1 MNKISTNNMQIGLL
15 ARVLRP
21 LLLALSV
28 LSIMP
33 VQAALDIKGDVY
45 GGGKSGNVG
54 VEGNPTS
61 TTVGIY
67 GAEIQIRTVFGGGQ
81 DGKVYG
87 TTNVN
92 IEGGTIGAEKFNGS
106 LYGGVYGGGEGAE
119 AIVSGTANVNMTAG
133 DVVNNIYGGGKMAA
147 LQGNTN
153 VEISGGTVSG
163 SVFGGACMADIQ
175 GRTYVWINGVNELNI
190 GAVYGG
196 NDISG
201 NISSNASVVTNPYS
215 IPVQSISN
223 GENWKNWNAFVRV
236 TESAKGNVNIGSL
249 FGGGNG
255 DYGYNGTE
263 GNYSITL
270 KDFAQNGDSI
280 TRTLIVSNRPTLGKV
295 LVDVIGGKFNA
306 IYGGGNNATVTG
318 STDIYLNGENV
329 VATNVFGGNNL
340 ATMAIRPTWHL
351 YDATITNLYS
361 GGNRGD
367 MTSQLGLLLAIES
380 ANLTIENVYGGC
392 RMANVT
398 PATQPGVETYTTTG
412 GKTISFDGGY
422 AARVYIGGGKIKN
435 VYGGNDI
442 SGTVKYGA
450 NVEIYS
456 SISGSIY
463 GAGNGAYLYTDKT
476 ELVKSNPEFADF
488 YYNPGFS
495 SVDALYA
502 YRPKVEK
509 TLLHIAGPVNANG
522 EPEGT
527 PLYVA
532 GNVFCGGNSAPLKS
546 DDKAATTQFR
556 IGKNVVINGVFLGS
570 NGEQMVR
577 SDVLAWYANNDNSS
591 IDLTKSDQMKR
602 YMDGVSV
609 NLKPS
614 FSVDWKEEL
623 TPDQTRTYIGSLY
636 LGGNVGSLTTTEQI
650 DVTIPSSITIY
661 EKIVGGSNNAIVA
674 ANAGINAEYVG
685 GVTERSSGDYKL
697 KMTVASRMEP
707 KKLIAERDGEG
718 YVTDASLEWNKAKPI
733 GLSEDVLAGANVYGG
748 CYQSG
753 VVNGNVVID
762 ITDNLISPN
771 IITNELYTYNDG
783 ANKIGEYVFTNTI
796 SVFGG
801 GYGENSTINGNT
813 TINLTD
819 NARVFKVFGG
829 GELGGVTGNTSI
841 NLANNLVQPEEEHH
855 YNAFKVY
862 GGGLQGNVDGTASV
876 SVQGGKF
883 YDIFGGSCFA
893 DIDGTAKVVIGS
905 AQSAG
910 SNNPINIVN
919 NVYGANDF
927 GGTVKRAVSFG
938 QYGYGNKYVKA
949 QTMVQYYSGIVQGNI
964 FGGANGAYNYDEEF
978 QSINMTG
985 KYPVLN
991 TAVTETAANF
1001 ITANTFVHIASPST
1015 RVDGIKGAVYGG
1027 GQGFSGST
1035 GIVDV
1040 KDTYVHLAAT
1050 GSYQD
1055 RVTNGAGPLV
1065 SKVFGGA
1072 YYSYVENT
1080 TVDAASGYYD
1090 EIYGGTFGATHT
1102 TLPKEISYDCGTT
1115 NVNVYGMNNLGLNVY
1130 GAGAKSGAQITNVNL
1145 SAGNIGYAYGGS
1157 FAEGYCETTNVTVPE
1172 TSTIRV
1178 KAIYGGSVGSEEGLP
1193 CDVGQSNVKFASS
1206 GAFITGEG
1214 LFGGN
1219 KSYRA
1224 TKKTNVLITAPVHQ
1238 SADVYADV
1246 YASGH
1251 GENTVTGYALVTLDN
1266 RALVRNVYG
1275 GALDGTV
1282 RYAYDD
1288 KSGADEYYTTNSNKY
1303 AHWEYKD
1310 PKTKLEY
1317 RNTRI
1322 IIERGATVKEN
1333 VFGGGYGETAT
1344 VYGATSVSLLG
1355 GIVEGD
1361 IYGGGS
1367 RGNMKVLSSSDT
1379 DKKVLSILE
1388 IYAGKVRRVF
1398 GGGLEGYIEGESD
1411 VTIGLRKQVVNGALS
1426 EKVYKN
1432 TELID
1437 ADIDWGKPAILRSAY
1452 GGGERGKVTNTNIT
1466 MNNGYVGYDY
1476 DYNTGKYFPNV
1487 KLHSQDD
1494 LNLLAN
1500 NGNLYGGGFGDKAW
1514 VVNTNVE
1521 MYGGTIRHSL
1531 YGGGEI
1537 ASVGFATMK
1546 VDDGVV
1552 KEVDWDEDVVEGST
1566 KITMYG
1572 GTVERDV
1579 FGGGR
1584 GFSYTLAG
1592 ALEVENIYYSS
1603 GFVFGKTEVNLHR
1616 GNVGTDATLKE
1627 GAGNVFGG
1635 GNIGYVY
1642 SVQGKKDVS
1651 TGHYYDGEGNL
1662 TEDCKVLITPVTVAL
1677 DNFKIGSNEYTH
1689 EYTHEYTPGDFVPC
1703 TDLNT
1708 LLANDERWAKMD
1720 EQGITIRNAVFAGGN
1735 VIQGTDI
1742 MTADAKT
1749 VFGNV
1754 TASVV
1759 DVFDCDMVSVSTENI
1774 GGFYGD
1780 GNLSLVDGYRELNIT
1795 NYGTD
1800 YHNLTHEIKY
1810 EDYARMHPR
1819 KKAYYELKYICLEDH
1834 PYVDANGKTHW
1845 YVEGDQISGSV
1856 WGSMP
1861 SEEQVN
1867 WKLAGLATLYAG
1879 RMINTIQRADFCGV
1893 WGSRVVL
1900 KGARDRE
1907 TTTADFTLYTIN
1919 RLDEL
1924 SLNEITDY
1932 PIDDYNPDGTKDHG
1946 CYFGIYNVVNRLG
1959 AVSSSVDYYTAVR
1972 VTENGEEAYKPT
1984 REGEKYYE
1992 FKNENAGTKFRNNGK
2007 SANIIALAGGVWLE
2021 IVKDIDEQTGE
2032 KDYGP
2037 ITGVIQLDLINVA
2050 VGEGG
2055 GYVYADNIHGTRTP
2069 SGANNVTLAESNK
2082 DAVSYKRFAY
2092 SDDQAELELYA
2103 SSGNFVH
2110 SFKQIVDDCYPNNGD
2125 KTSPAHYWYVRGD
2138 FYVYNQTISA
2148 YTGTPQSYSETVSI
2162 PLSITAGANGKLQ
2175 LLSVDDSYY
2184 AYYEGLNYGDRI
2196 LTADDSVRIA
2206 GQYYHTNDPISSWD
2220 YNRLAESEKAFFT
2233 KTTYVCIDDVLN
2245 IDGETKDI
2253 NGIDLGALAYKK
2265 GKVILPSVYETLK
2278 SSTEVK
2284 IHDPEGTTADA
2295 FKEVPVSYFFHPTN
2309 NMGKNEGFLLTYKM
2323 NNPAQWD
2330 GYYSEKTGEPY
2341 QITLAKYDD
2350 KSTIKEN
2357 YVPGPSFLNIE
2368 GGIFGQYTYNAG
2380 DIINHNVYKEQQ
2392 DLLNDAESKQVGVTG
2407 QAKFDTA
2414 YVATENVHVKTI
2426 DNGQVKDMF
2435 VTVGNVISATDFG
2448 SDLNKDVQNYFKKAV
2463 LCIQTFEKAEEEW
2476 CYNGDIIP
2484 VSEYDELI
2492 NTNSEFK
2499 NYFSIDTEGKPIT
2512 WLCTKTGKFGG
2523 HLFIKQNS
2531 YDALQYAGVQP
2542 EERKNFTFNK
2552 DAFDL
2557 LSTNFNV
2564 NLNNY
2569 DPLANVDP
2577 NTENDGKRYSGPT
2590 RVDYTA
2596 KYIMEGNDLTVTDLG
2611 ISDIYGDSLSTISQ
2625 GVELNNVNFEK
2636 LPNEK
2641 RKFAKVN
2648 VTDEHLRV
2656 DNSVEPAKKKNALFY
2671 VVKNT
2676 FKVGDSYYTRGR
2688 VLIDTVYEKLK
2699 VDENTAKESVMKYSF
2714 AEKGVYYVCVDG
2726 FTNRNDLDVLNSDNG
2741 EYKLT
2746 GVTTRKKSAGTG
2758 IAVGDVITE
2767 DSYDYRVVN
2776 MQTGFQVQGTM
2787 PTETSTLYVPRSA
2800 DVRDLSE
2807 DKIVTVVYEYTY
2819 LESDQAG
2826 VNFEEITERH
2836 IVNIRVHFES
2846 GVPKIGDLQTPQT
2859 VLPGD
2864 VLGMNT
2870 PTVTP
2875 GAYEIMSGGF
2885 EIFSNEHDAFAHKN
2899 GVAYQQGRAPLYWYQ
2914 NEYWI
2919 AYYAKTYLGKTYSS
2933 PVRLSVAN
2941 YHRLKDVLDHPEY
2954 MFVDSITDTYSGNP
2968 AMLRNPKIYINDDVY
2983 TENRDGAEVQLN
2995 EFDYLIELYNE
3006 HLIYGK
3012 QVGIKQITGRNNNGQ
3027 IQYAKNLEFILQSNV
3042 EPLYYKDKEWKLGNS
3057 SSADNCFQG
3066 NLHGDGYTIGGLT
3079 HSLFNK
3085 LCGNVYNLGVTGSF
3099 TGAGISD
3106 NGGAVYNSWVSTSAI
3121 PTTAP
3126 VIASGGSVINSYYNS
3141 AQYAAG
3147 NYSNGATAASTR
3159 EFADGTVAYKLNGY
3173 YQQKRSDITSNKK
3186 RSGSDGAYL
3195 QNNGTSTFP
3204 TIHEITGSE
3213 SSSSLYGNVDYVEER
3228 MKTGDFRYEKGEVP
3242 YRVGEIRYVDGN
3254 PDEGTAAKFVPIYPD
3269 DYIFFGQ
3276 NLTYGLVQGKDHND
3290 NPMRIEKRTYSY
3302 SNTVDDVTIDYE
3314 PELIDAVTDADNRV
3328 FRAPSYTAQSPT
3340 TVAGGVHYNRNA
3352 VFTDTYKEMVIDRDV
3367 TAIDFT
3373 GAETD
3378 GSGFNNTWLD
3388 FDGVK
3393 SIYLKGLT
3401 RNMLIYA
3408 DASQEDSYSVLMEA
3422 ANEPEL
3428 NVNPEKSYNT
3438 VAVVQETAYPL
3449 FHLVGKQ
3456 LNSEYRAATSQFLVD
3471 KQNFAA
3477 PKAYSFNDGYYMWYQ
3492 RRPAY
3497 YANSS
3502 TDGWE
3507 GLILPFTADLVTT
3520 QDKGEI
3526 THFYGNS
3533 DKGHEYWLRGFT
3545 GVETAGAEKKAQF
3558 VRPKEDVGYEKV
3570 EELAV
3575 ANSYLYDKYYSKNSR
3590 NDVNADDYFEYYNTT
3605 RTYKDYLLTT
3615 ANIPYIVAYPGVT
3628 YYEFDMS
3635 GNFVADNTATPAPAK
3650 LDAQVVTYVSKE
3662 GQNIEKYSPSVL
3674 TSDRNG
3680 YILYGSYLNTP
3691 AAASGSFYKI
3701 DANGSG
3707 FAVSS
3712 DNTEAAVPFRVYL
3725 KTNSQGAPTRGDV
3738 LEYIPIGGDADYIAE
3753 QAPLRGLNIYGKNHV
3768 IYIESSLDFETV
3780 VTVYSTSG
3788 QIIARVDVAPGAT
3801 VKVPV
3806 NATGVYI
3813 VNRKKV
3819 MI

>member
-1 MNKISTNNMQIGLL
+1 MNKISTNNMQISLL

-21 LLLALSV
+21 LLLAISV
-28 LSIMP
+28 ISVMP
-33 VQAALDIKGDVY
+33 VQALVIKGDVY
-45 GGGKSGNVG
+45 GGGKNGQVG
-54 VEGNPTS
+54 VENSSTS
-61 TTVGIY
+61 TDVDIY
-67 GAEIQIRTVFGGGQ
+67 GGEIRTVFGGGQ

-87 TTNVN
+87 NTNVDVT
-92 IEGGTIGAEKFNGS
+92 GGTIGAEKFNGS

-119 AIVSGTANVNMTAG
+119 AIVFGTANVNMTAG
-133 DVVNNIYGGGKMAA
+133 TVVNNIYGGGKMAE

-153 VEISGGTVSG
+153 VQISGGKVSG

-175 GRTYVWINGVNELNI
+175 GRTYVWINGGANELNI

-201 NISSNASVVTNPYS
+201 NITSKSEVVKEPYDVPVSNIND
-215 IPVQSISN
+215 N
-223 GENWKNWNAFVRV
+223 DNWKNWNAFVRV
-236 TESAKGNVNIGSL
+236 TSTDADKVKIGSL
-249 FGGGNG
+249 YGGGNG
-255 DYGYNGTE
+255 DYQYGGTE
-263 GNYSITL
+263 GSYTITMKDYNSQDETITYSGL
-270 KDFAQNGDSI
+270 
-280 TRTLIVSNRPTLGKV
+280 NRPTLGRV
-295 LVDVIGGKFNA
+295 LVDLQGGSFDA
-306 IYGGGNNATVTG
+306 VYGGGNNATVTV
-318 STDIYLNGENV
+318 STDIYFNGESLK
-329 VATNVFGGNNL
+329 AERVFGGNNL
-340 ATMAIRPTWHL
+340 AAMAIRPTWHL
-351 YDATITNLYS
+351 RKGVIGDLYS

-367 MTSQLGLLLAIES
+367 MTSSSGLILAIES
-380 ANLTIENVYGGC
+380 EKMTIENVYGGC
-392 RMANVT
+392 RMADVNPT
-398 PATQPGVETYTTTG
+398 TQPGAETYTTTVG
-412 GKTISFDGGY
+412 GKQIDFDGGY
-422 AARVYIGGGKIKN
+422 AARVYISGGKIKN
-435 VYGGNDI
+435 VYGGNDV
-442 SGTVKYGA
+442 SGTVYHGA
-450 NVEIYS
+450 NVEIFS

-488 YYNPGFS
+488 YYNPGSS

-502 YRPKVEK
+502 YRPQVEK
-509 TLLHIAGPVNANG
+509 TLLHIAGPVNDD
-522 EPEGT
+522 GT
-527 PLYVA
+527 PKGNPLYVA
-532 GNVFCGGNSAPLKS
+532 GNVFCGGNSAPLS
-546 DDKAATTQFR
+546 ATEQGATTQFR
-556 IGKNVVINGVFLGS
+556 IGKNVVIDSVFLGS
-570 NGEQMVR
+570 NGEQMVKG
-577 SDVLAWYANNDNSS
+577 DVLDWYADPKNSTIS
-591 IDLTKSDQMKR
+591 LTDAGQMKK
-602 YMDGVSV
+602 YMAGVAV
-609 NLKPS
+609 DLVPN
-614 FSVDWKEEL
+614 FSVDWTEEL
-623 TPDQTRTYIGSLY
+623 TPDETKTYIGSLY
-636 LGGNVGSLTTTEQI
+636 LGGNVGSLTTKGQI
-650 DVTIPSSITIY
+650 DVKIPNSITIY
-661 EKIVGGSNNAIVA
+661 EKIVGGSNNAFVQA
-674 ANAGINAEYVG
+674 HQDRNAEYEG
-685 GVTERSSGDYKL
+685 GVIGESAGDYKL
-697 KMTVASRMEP
+697 KLTVASRMEP
-707 KKLIAERDGEG
+707 KKLNATSDAEG
-718 YVTDASLEWNKAKPI
+718 YVTSASLDWNKNRPL
-733 GLSEDVLAGANVYGG
+733 GLSEDVLVLAGANIYGG
-748 CYQSG
+748 CYESG
-753 VVNGNVVID
+753 IVNGNVIID

-771 IITNELYTYNDG
+771 ITNDLYTYNNG
-783 ANKIGEYVFTNTI
+783 ENRIGEYVFTNAI

-801 GYGENSTINGNT
+801 GYGEQSTINGNT

-829 GELGGVTGNTSI
+829 GELGGVKGNTSI
-841 NLANNLVQPEEEHH
+841 NLANSLVQPEEHH

-862 GGGLQGNVDGTASV
+862 GGGLQGNVVGTASV

-1178 KAIYGGSVGSEEGLP
+1178 KAIYGGSVGSEKGLP

-1288 KSGADEYYTTNSNKY
+1288 KSREDEYYTTNSNKY
-1303 AHWEYKD
+1303 AHWVYAD
-1310 PKTKLEY
+1310 PETALEN

-1322 IIERGATVKEN
+1322 IIEKGATVKEN
-1333 VFGGGYGETAT
+1333 VFGGGFGETAT

-1367 RGNMKVLSSSDT
+1367 RGNMEMLSGDA

-1437 ADIDWGKPAILRSAY
+1437 ADIDWGKPAVLRSAY

-1514 VVNTNVE
+1514 AVNTNVE

-1546 VDDGVV
+1546 IDEGVI
-1552 KEVDWDEDVVEGST
+1552 KEVDWTKPVTEGST
-1566 KITMYG
+1566 KVTMYG

-1603 GFVFGKTEVNLHR
+1603 GFVFGKTEVNIHR
-1616 GNVGTDATLKE
+1616 GTVGTDETLKDE
-1627 GAGNVFGG
+1627 AGNVFGG

-1642 SVQGKKDVS
+1642 SVKGKKNGVDGNRFE
-1651 TGHYYDGEGNL
+1651 TGHYYDTEGKL

-1677 DNFKIGSNEYTH
+1677 DNFEIGSH
-1689 EYTHEYTPGDFVPC
+1689 IYTPGDFVPC
-1703 TDLNT
+1703 EDLNT
-1708 LLANDERWAKMD
+1708 LLANDGRWAKMD
-1720 EQGITIRNAVFAGGN
+1720 EQGVTIRNAVFAGGN

-1800 YHNLTHEIKY
+1800 YHNLTHEITY
-1810 EDYARMHPR
+1810 NDYQQMHAR
-1819 KKAYYELKYICLEDH
+1819 KKAYYELKYICLNNHE
-1834 PYVDANGKTHW
+1834 YVDANKKTHW

-1924 SLNEITDY
+1924 SLNEITKDKY
-1932 PIDDYNPDGTKDHG
+1932 PISGYNSDGTKDHG

-1959 AVSSSVDYYTAVR
+1959 AVSSNVDYQNAVR
-1972 VTENGEEAYKPT
+1972 VTDNGEDAYKPT
-1984 REGEKYYE
+1984 QANETYYN
-1992 FKNENAGTKFRNNGK
+1992 FKNKNAGTKFRNNGK

-2021 IVKDIDEQTGE
+2021 IVKDINEQTGE

-2055 GYVYADNIHGTRTP
+2055 GYVYADNIHGTRTD
-2069 SGANNVTLAESNK
+2069 SGAYNVTLAASNNG
-2082 DAVSYKRFAY
+2082 AVSYKLFSY
-2092 SDDQAELELYA
+2092 DGDTEKYA

-2125 KTSPAHYWYVRGD
+2125 KKSPAHYWYVRGD

-2184 AYYEGLNYGDRI
+2184 AYYEGLNYGGRI

-2245 IDGETKDI
+2245 IDGETKDT
-2253 NGIDLGALAYKK
+2253 NGNDLGDLAYKK

-2278 SSTEVK
+2278 SSTVKVK

-2295 FKEVPVSYFFHPTN
+2295 SKEVPVSYFFHPTN
-2309 NMGKNEGFLLTYKM
+2309 NMGKDEGFLLTYKM

-2330 GYYSEKTGEPY
+2330 GYYSAKTGTPF
-2341 QITLAKYDD
+2341 QITLAKYDEV
-2350 KSTIKEN
+2350 STLKDN
-2357 YVPGPSFLNIE
+2357 YVPGPSFLNIV

-2380 DIINHNVYKEQQ
+2380 DIIDDEVYQEQQ
-2392 DLLNDAESKQVGVTG
+2392 KLIQDARNQLNNQEYMPENQAE
-2407 QAKFDTA
+2407 FEIA
-2414 YVATENVHVKTI
+2414 YVAKENIHVKTLDKNSQEI
-2426 DNGQVKDMF
+2426 DMY
-2435 VTVGNVISATDFG
+2435 VTAGNVISK
-2448 SDLNKDVQNYFKKAV
+2448 SDYERSSNASVREYLEKAV

-2557 LSTNFNV
+2557 LSTDFDGD
-2564 NLNNY
+2564 LHKY
-2569 DPLANVDP
+2569 DPSEGVDP

-2596 KYIMEGNDLTVTDLG
+2596 KYIGETNLTVTDLG
-2611 ISDIYGDSLSTISQ
+2611 IRDIKGIPLDTISQ
-2625 GVELNNVNFEK
+2625 GVELNNVNFEM

-2641 RKFAKVN
+2641 RKFAMVN
-2648 VTDEHLRV
+2648 VTDKHLSV
-2656 DNSVEPAKKKNALFY
+2656 DDNVEPAKKKNTFY

-2688 VLIDTVYEKLK
+2688 VLIDTVYTKLK
-2699 VDENTAKESVMKYSF
+2699 VDENTAASSVMQYSF
-2714 AEKGVYYVCVDG
+2714 AEAGVYYVCVDG
-2726 FTNRNDLDVLNSDNG
+2726 FTNRKDLDLYVLNPENG
-2741 EYKLT
+2741 EYK
-2746 GVTTRKKSAGTG
+2746 VEATTEKKTAGIG
-2758 IAVGDVITE
+2758 IAVGDVITK
-2767 DSYDYRVVN
+2767 DSYDNRVVN

-2941 YHRLKDVLDHPEY
+2941 YHRLRDVLDHPEY
-2954 MFVDSITDTYSGNP
+2954 MFVDSITDTYSNKR

-2995 EFDYLIELYNE
+2995 EFDYLIELYNK
-3006 HLIYGK
+3006 HLIDGVGK
-3012 QVGIKQITGRNNNGQ
+3012 HNGQ

-3042 EPLYYKDKEWKLGNS
+3042 EPLYYKDADWKLGDVEDFN
-3057 SSADNCFQG
+3057 NCFQG

-3079 HSLFNK
+3079 HSLFDK

-3126 VIASGGSVINSYYNS
+3126 VIASVGSVINSYYNS

-3147 NYSNGATAASTR
+3147 SYSNGATAASTR

-3186 RSGSDGAYL
+3186 RTGSDGAYL
-3195 QNNGTSTFP
+3195 QNNGVSVFP
-3204 TIHEITGSE
+3204 ALQEFSEAE
-3213 SSSSLYGNVDYVEER
+3213 SSPSLYGDVDYVEER

-3242 YRVGEIRYVDGN
+3242 YRVGEIRYVEGN
-3254 PDEGTAAKFVPIYPD
+3254 PDKGTAAKFVPIYPD

-3276 NLTYGLVQGKDHND
+3276 NLTYGLVQGKEHND

-3328 FRAPSYTAQSPT
+3328 FRAPAYTVQSPT

-3352 VFTDTYKEMVIDRDV
+3352 VFTDSYKEMEIDKNL
-3367 TAIDFT
+3367 TSIDFT
-3373 GAETD
+3373 GTETD
-3378 GSGFNNTWLD
+3378 GSRFNNTWLD
-3388 FDGVK
+3388 FEGVK

-3428 NVNPEKSYNT
+3428 IVNPQSGYNT
-3438 VAVVQETAYPL
+3438 VGVVPETAYPL
-3449 FHLVGKQ
+3449 FHLVKQ
-3456 LNSEYRAATSQFLVD
+3456 QNEEYRAATSQFLVD

-3477 PKAYSFNDGYYMWYQ
+3477 PKPYSFNEDYYMWYQ

-3502 TDGWE
+3502 KDGWE

-3526 THFYGNS
+3526 THFYGDS

-3545 GVETAGAEKKAQF
+3545 GVETESAEKKAKF
-3558 VRPKEDVGYEKV
+3558 VRPMSNPGNAGYDLRYESGNN
-3570 EELAV
+3570 AV
-3575 ANSYLYDKYYSKNSR
+3575 SNSFLYDTYYNKNNR
-3590 NDVNADDYFEYYNTT
+3590 DDANADDYFKYYNTT
-3605 RTYKDYLLTT
+3605 RNYSDYIWTT
-3615 ANIPYIVAYPGVT
+3615 MNVPYIVAYPGVA

-3635 GNFVADNTATPAPAK
+3635 GNFVAENTATPAPAK

-3662 GQNIEKYSPSVL
+3662 GQNIEKYSPDNL
-3674 TSDRNG
+3674 TTDGNG

-3691 AAASGSFYKI
+3691 AAKTGSFYKI
-3701 DANGSG
+3701 DANGSDANGSG

-3725 KTNSQGAPTRGDV
+3725 KNSQGAPTRGDV

-3819 MI
+3819 MM

>member
-1 MNKISTNNMQIGLL
+1 MNIISANNRQTSLL

-33 VQAALDIKGDVY
+33 VQALDIKGDVY

-54 VEGNPTS
+54 VEGTPSGTE
-61 TTVGIY
+61 VDIY
-67 GAEIQIRTVFGGGQ
+67 ESDIRTVFGGGQ

-92 IEGGTIGAEKFNGS
+92 INGGIIGDDKWNDTP
-106 LYGGVYGGGEGAE
+106 YGGVYGAGEGAE
-119 AIVSGTANVNMTAG
+119 ATVFGTANVNMVAG
-133 DVVNNIYGGGKMAA
+133 SVVNNIYGGGKMAA

-153 VEISGGTVSG
+153 VHLTGGTISG
-163 SVFGGACMADIQ
+163 SVYGGARMADIQ
-175 GRTYVWINGVNELNI
+175 GRTYVWVDGGANTLEI
-190 GAVYGG
+190 GSVYGG

-201 NISSNASVVTNPYS
+201 NITSNLEVVTKPYDV
-215 IPVQSISN
+215 PVSN
-223 GENWKNWNAFVRV
+223 INDNDNWKNWNAFVRV
-236 TESAKGNVNIGSL
+236 TSTAADKVKIGSL
-249 FGGGNG
+249 YGGGNG
-255 DYGYNGTE
+255 AYQYGGTE
-263 GNYSITL
+263 GNYTITM
-270 KDFAQNGDSI
+270 KDYNSQGEETTI
-280 TRTLIVSNRPTLGKV
+280 TYSNLNHPTLGKV
-295 LVDVIGGKFNA
+295 LVDLQGGSFDA
-306 IYGGGNNATVTG
+306 VYGGGNNATVTG
-318 STDIYLNGENV
+318 STDIYFNGDYLN
-329 VATNVFGGNNL
+329 AKRVFGGNNL
-340 ATMAIRPTWHL
+340 AEMAIRPTWHL
-351 YDATITNLYS
+351 RKGVIGDLYS

-367 MTSQLGLLLAIES
+367 MTSSNGLILAIES
-380 ANLTIENVYGGC
+380 AYMTIENVYGGC
-392 RMANVT
+392 RMADVN
-398 PATQPGVETYTTTG
+398 PITQPGAETYTTTVG
-412 GKTISFDGGY
+412 GKQIAFEGGY
-422 AARVYIGGGKIKN
+422 AARLYISGGKIKN
-435 VYGGNDI
+435 VYGGNDV
-442 SGTVKYGA
+442 SGTVNHGA
-450 NVEIYS
+450 NVEIFS

-463 GAGNGAYLYTDKT
+463 GAGNGAYLYTDHPD
-476 ELVKSNPEFADF
+476 SIASDF
-488 YYNPGFS
+488 YYNPGSS

-502 YRPKVEK
+502 YRPQVEK
-509 TLLHIAGPVNANG
+509 TLLHIAGPVNDD
-522 EPEGT
+522 GT
-527 PLYVA
+527 PTENPLYVA
-532 GNVFCGGNSAPLKS
+532 GNVFCGGNSAPLS
-546 DDKAATTQFR
+546 ATEQGATTQFR
-556 IGKNVVINGVFLGS
+556 IGKNVVIDGVFLGS
-570 NGEQMVR
+570 NGEQMVQD
-577 SDVLAWYANNDNSS
+577 DVLDWYADQNNSTISLTDAGQMEKYMAGVAV
-591 IDLTKSDQMKR
+591 DL
-602 YMDGVSV
+602 V
-609 NLKPS
+609 PH
-614 FSVDWKEEL
+614 FSVDWTEEL
-623 TPDQTRTYIGSLY
+623 TPDVTKTYIGSLY
-636 LGGNVGSLTTTEQI
+636 LGGNVGSLTTKGQI
-650 DVTIPSSITIY
+650 DVEIPNSITIY
-661 EKIVGGSNNAIVA
+661 EKIVGGSNNAFVQA
-674 ANAGINAEYVG
+674 HQDRNAKYEG
-685 GVTERSSGDYKL
+685 GVIGESSDDYKL
-697 KMTVASRMEP
+697 KLTVASRMEP
-707 KKLIAERDGEG
+707 KKLKADLDSEG
-718 YVTDASLEWNKAKPI
+718 YVTSASLEWNTEQPL
-733 GLSEDVLAGANVYGG
+733 GLSEDVLAGANIYGG
-748 CYQSG
+748 CYESG
-753 VVNGNVVID
+753 IVNGNVVID

-783 ANKIGEYVFTNTI
+783 ANRIGEYVFTNAI

-801 GYGENSTINGNT
+801 GYGEQSTINGNT

-829 GELGGVTGNTSI
+829 GELGGVTRNTSI
-841 NLANNLVQPEEEHH
+841 NLANNLEQPTEEHH

-862 GGGLQGNVDGTASV
+862 GGGLQGNVGGTASV
-876 SVQGGKF
+876 NVQGGKF

-927 GGTVKRAVSFG
+927 GGTVKRSVSFG

-949 QTMVQYYSGIVQGNI
+949 QTMVQYYSGIVHGNI
-964 FGGANGAYNYDEEF
+964 FGGANGAYNYTNF
-978 QSINMTG
+978 QIEMTG

-991 TAVTETAANF
+991 TAVTETATNF

-1015 RVDGIKGAVYGG
+1015 KTDKIIGAVYGG

-1040 KDTYVHLAAT
+1040 KDTYVHLDAT

-1080 TVDAASGYYD
+1080 TVDAADGYYD
-1090 EIYGGTFGATHT
+1090 EIYGGTFGDTHK
-1102 TLPKEISYDCGTT
+1102 TLPANISYDCGKT

-1130 GAGAKSGAQITNVNL
+1130 GAGAKSGATTTNVNL
-1145 SAGNIGYAYGGS
+1145 CAGNIGYAYGGS
-1157 FAEGYCETTNVTVPE
+1157 FAEGYCGTTNVTIPE

-1178 KAIYGGSVGSEEGLP
+1178 KAIYGGSVGFETGLP

-1224 TKKTNVLITAPVHQ
+1224 TKNTNVLITAPVHQ

-1288 KSGADEYYTTNSNKY
+1288 KSGADAYYATNSTKY
-1303 AHWEYKD
+1303 AHWVYAD
-1310 PKTKLEY
+1310 PETALEN

-1322 IIERGATVKEN
+1322 IIEKGATVKEN
-1333 VFGGGYGETAT
+1333 VFGGGFGQTAT
-1344 VYGATSVSLLG
+1344 VHGATSVSLLG

-1367 RGNMKVLSSSDT
+1367 RGNMEMLSSSDT

-1388 IYAGKVRRVF
+1388 IYGGKVRRVF

-1426 EKVYKN
+1426 EKVYNKN
-1432 TELID
+1432 NVLVE
-1437 ADIDWGKPAILRSAY
+1437 ADIDWGKPAVLRSAY

-1476 DYNTGKYFPNV
+1476 DYNTGKYLPNV

-1514 VVNTNVE
+1514 AVNTNVE

-1546 VDDGVV
+1546 IDEGVI
-1552 KEVDWDEDVVEGST
+1552 KEVDWTKPVTEGST
-1566 KITMYG
+1566 KVTMYG

-1603 GFVFGKTEVNLHR
+1603 GFVFGKTEVNIHR
-1616 GNVGTDATLKE
+1616 GIVGTDETLKE
-1627 GAGNVFGG
+1627 EAGNVFGG

-1642 SVQGKKDVS
+1642 SVKGKKNGVDGNRFE
-1651 TGHYYDGEGNL
+1651 TGHYYDTEGKL

-1677 DNFKIGSNEYTH
+1677 DNFEIGSH
-1689 EYTHEYTPGDFVPC
+1689 IYTPGDFVPC
-1703 TDLNT
+1703 EDLNT
-1708 LLANDERWAKMD
+1708 LLANDGRWAKMD

-1754 TASVV
+1754 TASVL

-1800 YHNLTHEIKY
+1800 YHNLTHEITY
-1810 EDYARMHPR
+1810 DDYAKMHPR
-1819 KKAYYELKYICLEDH
+1819 KKAYYELKYICLNNHE
-1834 PYVDANGKTHW
+1834 YVDANSKTHW

-1861 SEEQVN
+1861 KTEQDN

-1924 SLNEITDY
+1924 SLNEITKDKY
-1932 PIDDYNPDGTKDHG
+1932 PISGYNSDGTKDHG

-1959 AVSSSVDYYTAVR
+1959 AVSSNVDYYTAVR
-1972 VTENGEEAYKPT
+1972 VTDNGEDAYKPT
-1984 REGEKYYE
+1984 EEAKTYYA
-1992 FKNENAGTKFRNNGK
+1992 FKNKNAGTKFRNNGK

-2069 SGANNVTLAESNK
+2069 SGADNVTLAESNNN
-2082 DAVSYKRFAY
+2082 AVSYKRFAY
-2092 SDDQAELELYA
+2092 SDDQAELYA

-2125 KTSPAHYWYVRGD
+2125 KNSPAHYWYVRGD

-2184 AYYEGLNYGDRI
+2184 AYYEGLNYGGRI

-2233 KTTYVCIDDVLN
+2233 ETTYVCIDDVLN
-2245 IDGETKDI
+2245 IDGETKDT
-2253 NGIDLGALAYKK
+2253 NGNDLGDLAYKK
-2265 GKVILPSVYETLK
+2265 GKVILPSAYETLK
-2278 SSTEVK
+2278 SSTVKVK
-2284 IHDPEGTTADA
+2284 IHDPEGTTADD

-2309 NMGKNEGFLLTYKM
+2309 NMGKDEGFLLTYKM

-2330 GYYSEKTGEPY
+2330 DYYSIKTGTPN
-2341 QITLAKYDD
+2341 QISLVTYNDPN
-2350 KSTIKEN
+2350 TNKES
-2357 YVPGPSFLNIE
+2357 YVPGPSFLNVT
-2368 GGIFGQYTYNAG
+2368 GGIYGQYTYNAG
-2380 DIINHNVYKEQQ
+2380 DIINHSVYKEQQ
-2392 DLLNDAESKQVGVTG
+2392 DLLTAASSNNVTVTDQAE
-2407 QAKFDTA
+2407 FEIA
-2414 YVATENVHVKTI
+2414 YVAKENVHVKTFE
-2426 DNGQVKDMF
+2426 NGQEIDMF
-2435 VTVGNVISATDFG
+2435 VTVGNVISYTDYNRA
-2448 SDLNKDVQNYFKKAV
+2448 LNENVRKYFELAV
-2463 LCIQTFEKAEEEW
+2463 LCTQTFEKAKEEW

-2484 VSEYDELI
+2484 LTEYTELI
-2492 NTNSEFK
+2492 GTNSEFK
-2499 NYFSIDTEGKPIT
+2499 NYFSIDGSDNDKPKT
-2512 WLCTKTGKFGG
+2512 WLCTKTGNFGG
-2523 HLFIKQNS
+2523 HLFITQNS

-2542 EERKNFTFNK
+2542 YERVNFTFNK

-2569 DPLANVDP
+2569 DPSADVDP
-2577 NTENDGKRYSGPT
+2577 NTENDGNRYSGPT

-2596 KYIMEGNDLTVTDLG
+2596 KYVGGNNLTVTDLG
-2611 ISDIYGDSLSTISQ
+2611 IIDINETPLSTISQ
-2625 GVELNNVNFEK
+2625 GVVLNNVNFEK

-2641 RKFAKVN
+2641 RKFAMVN

-2656 DNSVEPAKKKNALFY
+2656 DNSVTPAKKKNTFY

-2688 VLIDTVYEKLK
+2688 VLIDTVYTKLK
-2699 VDENTAKESVMKYSF
+2699 VDENTATSSVMQYSF
-2714 AEKGVYYVCVDG
+2714 AEAGVYYVCVDG
-2726 FTNRNDLDVLNSDNG
+2726 FENRNTLNVLNPVNR

-2746 GVTTRKKSAGTG
+2746 GVTTTEKSANSG
-2758 IAVGDVITE
+2758 IDVGDVITAA
-2767 DSYDYRVVN
+2767 SYNEHVVN

-2846 GVPKIGDLQTPQT
+2846 GVPKIGELQTPQT

-2885 EIFSNEHDAFAHKN
+2885 EIFSNELDAFAHKN

-2954 MFVDSITDTYSGNP
+2954 MFVDSITDTYSNKP

-2983 TENRDGAEVQLN
+2983 TENRNGTEVQLN
-2995 EFDYLIELYNE
+2995 EFDYLIELYNN
-3006 HLIYGK
+3006 HLIDGVGK
-3012 QVGIKQITGRNNNGQ
+3012 HNGQ
-3027 IQYAKNLEFILQSNV
+3027 IKYANNLEFILQSDV
-3042 EPLYYKDKEWKLGNS
+3042 EPLYYKDKEWKLGDS
-3057 SSADNCFQG
+3057 SSGENCFQG

-3106 NGGAVYNSWVSTSAI
+3106 NGGAVYNSWVSTSAT

-3126 VIASGGSVINSYYNS
+3126 VIASGGSVVNSYYNNT
-3141 AQYAAG
+3141 QYTG
-3147 NYSNGATAASTR
+3147 SYSNGATAASTR

-3186 RSGSDGAYL
+3186 RTGSDGAYL
-3195 QNNGTSTFP
+3195 KNNGTSTFP

-3328 FRAPSYTAQSPT
+3328 FRAPAYTVQSPT
-3340 TVAGGVHYNRNA
+3340 VVATEVHYNRDA
-3352 VFTDTYKEMVIDRDV
+3352 VFTDSYKEMVIDRDV

-3373 GAETD
+3373 GKDTD
-3378 GSGFNNTWLD
+3378 GSTFANSWLD

-3408 DASQEDSYSVLMEA
+3408 DASQEDSYSVLMRA

-3428 NVNPEKSYNT
+3428 FVNPEKSYNT
-3438 VAVVQETAYPL
+3438 VAVVQEAEYPL

-3456 LNSEYRAATSQFLVD
+3456 LNEEYRAATSQFLVD

-3477 PKAYSFNDGYYMWYQ
+3477 PKSYSFNDGYYMWYQ

-3533 DKGHEYWLRGFT
+3533 DKGHEYWLRGFA
-3545 GVETAGAEKKAQF
+3545 GVTDGKAQF
-3558 VRPKEDVGYEKV
+3558 VRPMSNVGDAGYDSRYKSGYN
-3570 EELAV
+3570 AV
-3575 ANSYLYDKYYSKNSR
+3575 SNSFLYDTYYNKNYR
-3590 NDVNADDYFEYYNTT
+3590 DDANADDYFEYYNTT
-3605 RTYKDYLLTT
+3605 RNYSDYIWTT
-3615 ANIPYIVAYPGVT
+3615 MNVPYIVAYPGVA

-3635 GNFVADNTATPAPAK
+3635 GNFVAENTATPAPAK

-3662 GQNIEKYSPSVL
+3662 EQNIDIYKPSDL
-3674 TSDRNG
+3674 TSNVNG

-3691 AAASGSFYKI
+3691 AAETGSFYKI

-3725 KTNSQGAPTRGDV
+3725 KASSQGAPTRGDV